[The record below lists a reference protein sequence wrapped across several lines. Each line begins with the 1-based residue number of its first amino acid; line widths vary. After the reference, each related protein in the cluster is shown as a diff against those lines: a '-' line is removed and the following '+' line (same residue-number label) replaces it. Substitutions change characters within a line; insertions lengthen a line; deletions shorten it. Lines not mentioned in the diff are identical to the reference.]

1 MSEVESK
8 SAQFVFNFLGLAL
21 ITVLAYL
28 LSVGP
33 ALYLANL
40 YPELTNFFEK
50 LYWPLF
56 NTEIPWIFDFLD
68 WYLPFWIVK

>member
-1 MSEVESK
+1 MPEVEFK
-8 SAQFVFNFLGLAL
+8 STQFVFTFVGLAL

-33 ALYLANL
+33 ALYLTNH
-40 YPELTNFFEK
+40 YPEMSSFFEK

-56 NTEIPWIFDFLD
+56 NIELPWVYNFLD
-68 WYLPFWIVK
+68 WYLPFWITK